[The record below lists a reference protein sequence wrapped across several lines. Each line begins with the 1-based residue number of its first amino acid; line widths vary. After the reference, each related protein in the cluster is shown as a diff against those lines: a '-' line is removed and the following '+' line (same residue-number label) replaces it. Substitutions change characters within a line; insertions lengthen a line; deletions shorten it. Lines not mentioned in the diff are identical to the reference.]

1 MHTVTTPT
9 LPHKQIPQTTTKL
22 PTEGGLE
29 GSQTRIA
36 CDPLVASLATKVHRG
51 LDFLKVSLWI
61 DFSSYRL
68 FEILEFVKRQLQDS
82 EFDQAA
88 CFAEYGLKWNL
99 HRTGSKMFNFRLSM
113 GDVTLLINKR
123 KADGVVP
130 TARLEIG
137 SLSSQTNFFSIYED
151 VIKWLEYYEGTV
163 VTEKVSEVHLAA
175 DFIGV
180 DIRTLGIQN
189 EDKWIHRS
197 VNFIPRNYYRKL
209 NSVTI
214 GQGNFMLRIYDKV
227 LELKRSEHKQEV
239 FAELWGQS
247 KYDEEPV
254 TRVEYQMRR
263 PILREFAT
271 KKDGFRITTVKDLL
285 LSLSGLWKY
294 CTTDWSKFMDANIDR
309 KNKHQSRADY
319 SDFWK
324 LVRSVVWTGVHE
336 INRQTPT
343 KHKNID
349 ALRKQARG
357 IFMSIMAFFVEE
369 PDDIDKI
376 VSLSQDLIEEDLHQ
390 FFKNES
396 KFIKRMKVR
405 RAEALIVQNAPKEE
419 ITEAA

>member
-1 MHTVTTPT
+1 MHTIQTPQST
-9 LPHKQIPQTTTKL
+9 HKQIQQATTEL
-22 PTEGGLE
+22 PTEAGLE
-29 GSQTRIA
+29 GSQARIA
-36 CDPLVASLATKVHRG
+36 CDPLVASLPTKVHRG
-51 LDFLKVSLWI
+51 LDFLKVSFWI
-61 DFSSYRL
+61 DFSSSRL
-68 FEILEFVKRQLQDS
+68 FEILEFMKRQLQDS

-99 HRTGSKMFNFRLSM
+99 HRTGTKMFKFRLSM
-113 GDVTLLINKR
+113 GDVTLMLNKR
-123 KADGVVP
+123 KADGVIP

-137 SLSSQTNFFSIYED
+137 SLSSQTNFYSIYED
-151 VIKWLEYYEGTV
+151 VLKWLEYYEGTV

-180 DIRTLGIQN
+180 DIRTLGIQD

-197 VNFIPRNYYRKL
+197 TNFLQRNYYRKL

-214 GQGNFMLRIYDKV
+214 GHGNFMLRIYDKV
-227 LELKRSEHKQEV
+227 LELKRSDHKQEV
-239 FAELWGQS
+239 FAELWSQN
-247 KYDEEPV
+247 KFDQAPV
-254 TRVEYQMRR
+254 TRVEYQIRR
-263 PILREFAT
+263 PVMREFAT
-271 KKDGFRITTVKDLL
+271 KKDGFRIVTVKDLM

-294 CTTDWSKFMDANIDR
+294 CTTDWSKFMSTVVDR

-319 SDFWK
+319 SEFWK
-324 LVRSVVWTGVHE
+324 IVRAVVWTGVHE

-369 PDDIDKI
+369 PDNIDKI
-376 VSLSQDLIEEDLHQ
+376 VSLSQDLLEEDLHQ
-390 FFKNES
+390 FFENES

-405 RAEALIVQNAPKEE
+405 RAEALITEGSAEE
-419 ITEAA
+419 ALLKAA